1 MNDRRKNKILSA
13 AYARQPDMTVLL
25 ENVQDNHNFG
35 AVLRSADAVGV
46 SSVYLL
52 HHGDLPKGHKPFVL
66 GKKSSMGT
74 RKWVDVHMFSDLR
87 NTVQLLKARYGRLLA
102 AVPDASHS
110 KPLQKM
116 DFTTPFAL
124 VFGNETAGLT
134 EEMVAA
140 CDECFFI
147 PQYGMAESLNLSV
160 ACAVSFYEVLRQRQQ
175 AGFYAADYHPFLS
188 FRKVIAD
195 KYLALG
201 ESKLYPLDV
210 FPEDVDSGQ
219 V

>member
-25 ENVQDNHNFG
+25 ENIQDNHNFG

-52 HHGDLPKGHKPFVL
+52 HHGILPKGHKPFVL
-66 GKKSSMGT
+66 GKKSSMGA
-74 RKWVDVHMFSDLR
+74 RKWVDVHMFSDVK
-87 NTVQLLKARYGRLLA
+87 NTIQLLKSQYGRLLA
-102 AVPDASHS
+102 AVPDASDS
-110 KPLQKM
+110 KPLQTM

-124 VFGNETAGLT
+124 VFGNETGGLT
-134 EEMVAA
+134 DEMIAA

-160 ACAVSFYEVLRQRQQ
+160 ACAVTLYEVLRQRQQ
-175 AGFYAADYHPFLS
+175 AGFYSPEYEPFLS
-188 FRKVIAD
+188 FRKTLAD
-195 KYLALG
+195 KYLVLG
-201 ESKLYPLDV
+201 DSKLYPLDV
-210 FPEDVDSGQ
+210 FPEDMDMGQ
-219 V
+219 L